1 MKIEI
6 IADPISNDILR
17 ELAKEFY
24 GDMIKATVDIERQI
38 LAVGGEWHMD
48 SNNVLIE
55 NGSNQT
61 NIWGINIYIDRKN
74 DDRLEYVSLI
84 NIRPLQ
90 GNRTMELQNEELR
103 NKIKIIVDRFI
114 I

>member
-6 IADPISNDILR
+6 ITDAISKDVLR
-17 ELAKEFY
+17 EIAQEFY
-24 GDMIKATVDIERQI
+24 GDMIKATVDVEKQI

-48 SNNVLIE
+48 SNNVLID
-55 NGSNQT
+55 NGSNQPD
-61 NIWGINIYIDRKN
+61 IWGINIYIDREN

-90 GNRTMELQNEELR
+90 GNRTMELRNEELR
-103 NKIKIIVDRFI
+103 NKIKAIVNRFI
-114 I
+114 V